1 MSESDSDLKEKRRLV
16 NLSDVELKMYEEG
29 LVDSEGE
36 LTSLGVDTYVQYLY
50 DNGVCL
56 EDFWEYMDEVLE

>member
-1 MSESDSDLKEKRRLV
+1 MSEIDSDLKEKRRLV

-36 LTSLGVDTYVQYLY
+36 LTSLGVKTYVQYLY
-50 DNGVCL
+50 DNGVYL
-56 EDFWEYMDEVLE
+56 EDFWGYMDEVLE